1 MGKPRRDKAALQKL
15 VPPAAR
21 ANSWDFLSGWRWVF
35 VLAVI
40 VLAFYWTP
48 LTSSTASIQWDAV
61 DVHYS
66 SQKYF
71 ADRLWSHELPHW
83 TPYVFTGFPFL
94 ADPQVGAWY
103 PLNWPFFLNGI
114 SPRDIEAELA
124 LHALLACAGAF
135 LLFRKILQHPT
146 AALGGALA
154 YGLSGFFAG
163 HSSHVGIFSAAALLP
178 WLLLC
183 FREALDTRP
192 WRYTALGGLVGG
204 SLILAGHFQTALYS
218 FAVLFLFAIAEQVR
232 RPAPWRRAAV
242 FLVLAPI
249 LAVLISAVGTL
260 PGLELAGQ
268 SIRAGSDYGTS
279 REGVLEARA
288 LTTLVYPNALGAF
301 SDEYKG
307 PSDITQYYFY
317 AGILL
322 LPLAVLGLWNQSFRI
337 PTLLLVL
344 VPLWYMAGPAA
355 GLYRIGAIL
364 PGLHRVRA
372 PVNGWFVVTLGLAL
386 LAACGIAQAAST
398 WKWRHTATVVVAVLA
413 LDLCWFN
420 SWTNP
425 LAYARLGFDELY
437 GRGEQKT
444 ARLVASTQAPLTR
457 FHAQDKLAA
466 LGPMNHPLDLRLEA
480 TYGYNPLGLSAYAD
494 YRAAIQGNPNLLAG
508 MNASRQLDV
517 STGRIVP
524 IEPFLARASIPPS
537 VIDVSSL
544 EESRRLLAKLNPSN
558 SALVQTPH
566 PPIQQDPNASASVE
580 PVGEQGYRIRY
591 RAASPSLLR
600 VVVPYFPGWC
610 ATLNGASL
618 DVLRVDHA
626 FLGVVVPAGEG
637 ELTLRFEPRRFQSGG
652 WLSVLG
658 LLFAAG
664 LLGADFWVTRVT
676 ATGSG
681 AWSAESK

>member
-1 MGKPRRDKAALQKL
+1 MGKSRKHKTGLPNPAPLTPRAASRD
-15 VPPAAR
+15 
-21 ANSWDFLSGWRWVF
+21 WLSGSRWIF

-48 LTSSTASIQWDAV
+48 LTSSSASIQWDAV

-71 ADRLWSHELPHW
+71 ADRLWSGELPHW
-83 TPYVFTGFPFL
+83 TPYLFSGFPFL

-103 PLNWPFFLNGI
+103 PLNWPFFLAGI
-114 SPRDIEAELA
+114 SPRVIEAELA

-135 LLFRKILQHPT
+135 LLFRKILQHPA

-163 HSSHVGIFSAAALLP
+163 HSSHVGMFSAAALLP

-183 FREALDTRP
+183 FRESLDTGL

-204 SLILAGHFQTALYS
+204 GMILAGHFQTALYS

-232 RPAPWRRAAV
+232 RPAPWRRVAV
-242 FLVLAPI
+242 YLALTPL

-268 SIRAGSDYGTS
+268 SIRAGADYGAS

-288 LTTLVYPNALGAF
+288 LTTLVYPNALGVF
-301 SDEYKG
+301 SDPYNG

-322 LPLAVLGLWNQSFRI
+322 LPLALLGLWNRSFRVSG
-337 PTLLLVL
+337 LLLVL
-344 VPLWYMAGPAA
+344 LPLWYMAGPAA

-364 PGLHRVRA
+364 PGLHRVRG

-386 LAACGIAQAAST
+386 LAACGIAQAASK
-398 WKWRHTATVVVAVLA
+398 WKWSHTATAVVALLA

-425 LAYARLGFDELY
+425 LAYARFGFDELY
-437 GRGEQKT
+437 GGAERKT
-444 ARLVASTQAPLTR
+444 ATLAAATQARLTR
-457 FHAQDKLAA
+457 FHAPDKLGA

-480 TYGYNPLGLSAYAD
+480 TYGYNPLELSAYAD
-494 YRAAIQGNPNLLAG
+494 YRAAIQGNPDLLAG
-508 MNASRQLDV
+508 LNASRRLEV

-524 IEPFLARASIPPS
+524 VEPFLPRASIPPS
-537 VIDVSSL
+537 VRDVSSL
-544 EESRRLLAKLNPSN
+544 DESKRSLAKLNPS
-558 SALVQTPH
+558 SSSLVQTPH
-566 PPIQQDPNASASVE
+566 PPIQQDPNAAATVE

-591 RAASPSLLR
+591 RAATPSLLR
-600 VVVPYFPGWC
+600 LAVPYFSGWR
-610 ATLNGASL
+610 ATLHGVSL

-626 FLGVVVPAGEG
+626 FLGVVMPAGEG
-637 ELTLRFEPRRFQSGG
+637 EIALHFEPHRFRSGA
-652 WLSVLG
+652 WLSLLG

-664 LLGADFWVTRVT
+664 LLGADFRGAT

-681 AWSAESK
+681 ASTAESK